1 MRYEHCFCNCAGSLI
16 CRLRSRTRKKG
27 RSILITV
34 ILVAVI
40 GIGLFALY
48 RWEQQDRKREAEV
61 IAARS
66 LDMLPHALEVY
77 YNGNWYGLRE
87 HVETYLI
94 MGLDKM
100 AVRVESVDE
109 GDLLNDLQSD
119 FLLLMIVDRD
129 QKTYTAL
136 QLNRDTMAEI
146 QRLGYGERRLGTV
159 TQQLALS
166 HTYGSGGKDS
176 CRNTVRAVSRH
187 LYDVP
192 VDHYYAVT
200 MDSIPVLNDLVGGVT
215 VHVDDDLTAADPSL
229 IQGTDVTLHGQ
240 QALTFVR
247 ARMTVAD
254 GTNLNRMNRQR
265 TYMNALYEQMRQKLQ
280 GSDRFALT
288 LANTLEEYATS
299 DLITDEL
306 AQLADQLKDYRFT
319 GIETVPGET
328 TQGEKYIE
336 FYPDEDALKEEVIRL
351 FFQIKT

>member
-1 MRYEHCFCNCAGSLI
+1 M
-16 CRLRSRTRKKG
+16 
-27 RSILITV
+27 
-34 ILVAVI
+34 AVI

-48 RWEQQDRKREAEV
+48 RWEQQDRKREAEA

-66 LDMLPHALEVY
+66 VDMLPRALEVY
-77 YNGNWYGLRE
+77 YNGSWYGLRE

-100 AVRVESVDE
+100 ADRVESVDE

-159 TQQLALS
+159 IQQLALS

-200 MDSIPVLNDLVGGVT
+200 MDAIPVLNDLVGGVT
-215 VHVDDDLTAADPSL
+215 VHVDDDLTAADASL

-306 AQLADQLKDYRFT
+306 AQLADQLKGYQFA
-319 GIETVPGET
+319 GIETVPGEAI
-328 TQGEKYIE
+328 QGEKYIE
-336 FYPDEDALKEEVIRL
+336 FYPDEEALKKEVIRL
-351 FFQIKT
+351 FFQVKQD